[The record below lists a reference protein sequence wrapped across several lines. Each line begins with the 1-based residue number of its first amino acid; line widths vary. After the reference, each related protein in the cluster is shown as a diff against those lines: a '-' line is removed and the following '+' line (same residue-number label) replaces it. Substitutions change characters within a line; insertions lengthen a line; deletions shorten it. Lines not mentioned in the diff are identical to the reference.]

1 MFLGNLEKVYIL
13 DKSEANEA
21 KFGQYPAMGAV
32 YDIASRTATTMGVTT
47 NVFCASGM
55 HLPNGSFATFGG
67 NGAVGPGGNIGDVTP
82 PDNTKS
88 EYGFSKEI
96 TNDVGDVQILSDP
109 DHQDESLHRGLKARQ
124 ITMIAIGGAVGKSN
138 IPYRPRRATVLTLPQ
153 VLA

>member
-1 MFLGNLEKVYIL
+1 MRARPG
-13 DKSEANEA
+13 
-21 KFGQYPAMGAV
+21 PAIITSNMAH
-32 YDIASRTATTMGVTT
+32 ATGRDW
-47 NVFCASGM
+47 
-55 HLPNGSFATFGG
+55 
-67 NGAVGPGGNIGDVTP
+67 DVTP

>member
-1 MFLGNLEKVYIL
+1 M
-13 DKSEANEA
+13 AH
-21 KFGQYPAMGAV
+21 
-32 YDIASRTATTMGVTT
+32 ATGRDW
-47 NVFCASGM
+47 
-55 HLPNGSFATFGG
+55 
-67 NGAVGPGGNIGDVTP
+67 DVTP
-82 PDNTKS
+82 PDHTKS